1 MIKKFR
7 ITSFFNLN
15 KYKIKQQLYLMY
27 SAVVVVPIILIGI
40 FLLLYTYRMMV
51 GYHTE
56 LLDSDNHRV
65 RNVLFEITTQIYN
78 ISENITFDD
87 DIQNI
92 LTKDYTEL
100 SDYVKAVAYSG
111 LLDYYEKNYAEI
123 SSITIYTDNPTL
135 SDYKQFLQT
144 DRHLERQTW
153 YQKALSQSGVFWQ
166 GMSRED
172 EYRNKYWNLSLIRK
186 IPLLDSPYHAVLVIQ
201 VSDNYLR
208 TRVDSNEYL
217 NMISVDRGP
226 VFYCSDRESYG
237 QEPPYPIEYDQPY
250 FQHRGRI
257 RVDGQSCFINISAL
271 NTYQSDS
278 IIYVCSLDEKGYAG
292 IFNILYICGAVL
304 LVALTIPGF
313 LMYFFANEFTQRVRV
328 LRQEMHKASNQDYEL
343 LSTLRGN
350 DEISETFTDLQVM
363 VQNIKEEEARSYKA
377 QINEQELLIRQQEME
392 FKMLASQIN
401 PHFLYNT
408 LETIRMKAFTAGDRE
423 AATAIK
429 LLGQSM
435 RYVLENMGTTYTT
448 LKAELDHVD
457 GYMKIQHLRFGDRIR
472 YETRVEEG
480 LELSRYRILPLLLQP
495 VVENAIIHGLD
506 EKEEKGLIVISIRT
520 KQEGEQNL
528 LFIDVEDNGC
538 GMTKE
543 TLDKLHQD
551 IEIRDMS
558 RSKSIG
564 LYNINQRMKL
574 HYGNE
579 HRIHL
584 YAEQGRGTRVRLTIP
599 IEKMQK

>member
-1 MIKKFR
+1 
-7 ITSFFNLN
+7 
-15 KYKIKQQLYLMY
+15 
-27 SAVVVVPIILIGI
+27 
-40 FLLLYTYRMMV
+40 
-51 GYHTE
+51 
-56 LLDSDNHRV
+56 
-65 RNVLFEITTQIYN
+65 
-78 ISENITFDD
+78 
-87 DIQNI
+87 
-92 LTKDYTEL
+92 
-100 SDYVKAVAYSG
+100 
-111 LLDYYEKNYAEI
+111 
-123 SSITIYTDNPTL
+123 
-135 SDYKQFLQT
+135 
-144 DRHLERQTW
+144 
-153 YQKALSQSGVFWQ
+153 
-166 GMSRED
+166 
-172 EYRNKYWNLSLIRK
+172 
-186 IPLLDSPYHAVLVIQ
+186 
-201 VSDNYLR
+201 
-208 TRVDSNEYL
+208 
-217 NMISVDRGP
+217 
-226 VFYCSDRESYG
+226 
-237 QEPPYPIEYDQPY
+237 
-250 FQHRGRI
+250 
-257 RVDGQSCFINISAL
+257 
-271 NTYQSDS
+271 
-278 IIYVCSLDEKGYAG
+278 
-292 IFNILYICGAVL
+292 
-304 LVALTIPGF
+304 
-313 LMYFFANEFTQRVRV
+313 
-328 LRQEMHKASNQDYEL
+328 
-343 LSTLRGN
+343 
-350 DEISETFTDLQVM
+350 
-363 VQNIKEEEARSYKA
+363 
-377 QINEQELLIRQQEME
+377 
-392 FKMLASQIN
+392 MLASQIN

-457 GYMKIQHLRFGDRIR
+457 GYMKIQHLRFGDRIG